1 MKIKT
6 RQNLE
11 GAFAGE
17 SMPYQRYIYFA
28 KIARKNGDE
37 EGQII

>member
-1 MKIKT
+1 MKKPTIKT

-17 SMPYQRYIYFA
+17 SMA
-28 KIARKNGDE
+28 TKNTNTLPRLLE
-37 EGQII
+37 